1 MTRDLP
7 FDDDNEAAD
16 RAGDTAYRVATGVAR
31 VARAGAYVTGGALV
45 AANGGGVPA
54 QPGESRLD
62 SWNTG
67 WAHSTDPDPDQP
79 SPVITF
85 PDPVELDPF
94 PPHASNVPVAHGN
107 PAPGIPLPGTG
118 PAPAGFSLPTL
129 GGEYNGTDAGLSL
142 PTLGGEG
149 GADAGMSLPSLP
161 GGDAGANSMQVP
173 GHSGG
178 GVPGV
183 GGIPGADSGFPGGS
197 AIPGAHGNVSNGLS
211 IPGARSES
219 SRELD
224 EPGGNGFGLPGHG
237 LGQAGHGFGL
247 PGANGFVA
255 PGSTVF
261 DLPGGSPVAAT
272 PTAGEPFDG
281 IGAGGDQLGMFVGT
295 QWSVDFGLG
304 PNGIYF
310 TSEMQ
315 VGLEVGKVG
324 DQLDEYTDWLA
335 DGIRVPDGTDRAV
348 TETQAPGP
356 STTGLL
362 GGLGTPTTGTSA
374 AQSSAASSA
383 AQSSAASGAAQP
395 LAASAPVGTAPVVS
409 VAPAA
414 SVAPASAVAPA
425 ASVAPAAPMPAP
437 APAAVAAAPVVA
449 VTPLQTTV
457 QPDAASTPIANVLAA
472 PEGPSVLTAPAASL
486 PALFDAGRPAP
497 AVKPAPVSDPQP
509 SHPTQTPTTVTN
521 PTTIIKTTPTPSI
534 PGDVTTPSVPKTP
547 DHGVTKLP
555 GVTTPPHGGI
565 TTGPDVTTTKIPGA
579 TVTPAPTH
587 GAPSTSDD
595 DVTTPGG
602 NTGRPSTGGTSHSTR
617 PTNDIPSDDV
627 PTVSRPSDPT
637 FSVPDQPTYS
647 APAHAP
653 TVEPYTPVPTH
664 IAPAPTQPPVPIKP
678 QVIDPKP
685 QGISAP
691 LAVDH
696 PVADHTYDHSA
707 LLASR
712 SGLSGALLPD
722 SVIAD
727 THHTASGVLD
737 VSLL

>member
-62 SWNTG
+62 SWSTG

-85 PDPVELDPF
+85 PDPVELGPV

-107 PAPGIPLPGTG
+107 PAPGFSLPGTEAG
-118 PAPAGFSLPTL
+118 PAQLPLPTL
-129 GGEYNGTDAGLSL
+129 GGEYNGTDAGMSL
-142 PTLGGEG
+142 PTLAGAGD
-149 GADAGMSLPSLP
+149 ADAGMSLPSLA
-161 GGDAGANSMQVP
+161 GGDGGANSMQLP

-178 GVPGV
+178 GVPGM
-183 GGIPGADSGFPGGS
+183 GGIPGADGGFPGGL
-197 AIPGAHGNVSNGLS
+197 AIPGTQGNVANGLS
-211 IPGARSES
+211 LPGARSES

-224 EPGGNGFGLPGHG
+224 DEPGGHGFGLPGHG

-247 PGANGFVA
+247 PGANGFAA

-261 DLPGGSPVAAT
+261 DLPGNSAVAAT
-272 PTAGEPFDG
+272 PTADDPFDG

-304 PNGIYF
+304 PNGVYF

-315 VGLEVGKVG
+315 VDLAVGQVG
-324 DQLDEYTDWLA
+324 DQLDEYTGWLA
-335 DGIRVPDGTDRAV
+335 DGIRVPDGTEREV
-348 TETQAPGP
+348 TDMQAGH
-356 STTGLL
+356 SNTGLL
-362 GGLGTPTTGTSA
+362 SGFGTPTPGTSA
-374 AQSSAASSA
+374 VHSSTGSGA
-383 AQSSAASGAAQP
+383 AQSSAASGGTQP
-395 LAASAPVGTAPVVS
+395 LAASAPIGTAPVAS

-414 SVAPASAVAPA
+414 SVAPVSAVAPA
-425 ASVAPAAPMPAP
+425 ASVAPAAPLAAP

-472 PEGPSVLTAPAASL
+472 PEGPSVFTAPAASL
-486 PALFDAGRPAP
+486 PALFDAVRPAP
-497 AVKPAPVSDPQP
+497 AVKPAPVTDPQP
-509 SHPTQTPTTVTN
+509 SHPTQSPTTVTN
-521 PTTIIKTTPTPSI
+521 PTTIIKTTPSPSF

-547 DHGVTKLP
+547 DHDVTRFP
-555 GVTTPPHGGI
+555 GATTAPHGGI
-565 TTGPDVTTTKIPGA
+565 TTGPDVTTTKVPGV

-587 GAPSTSDD
+587 GVPSTSDD

-602 NTGRPSTGGTSHSTR
+602 NTGRPGTGGTSHSTR
-617 PTNDIPSDDV
+617 PTNDFPGDDV

-637 FSVPDQPTYS
+637 FSAPDQPTYS

-653 TVEPYTPVPTH
+653 TVEPHTPVPTH
-664 IAPAPTQPPVPIKP
+664 IAPAPTQPPVPVKP

-691 LAVDH
+691 LA
-696 PVADHTYDHSA
+696 ADHTYDNTA
-707 LLASR
+707 LLASG
-712 SGLSGALLPD
+712 SSLSGALLPD
-722 SVIAD
+722 PAIAE
-727 THHTASGVLD
+727 THHTASGVPD
-737 VSLL
+737 ISLL